1 MMGFLRPLTNAERLA
16 KEQRD
21 LAKFKADCAAK
32 QVADAEASK
41 KAAATNQPTQ
51 YSLRQRQLP

>member
-1 MMGFLRPLTNAERLA
+1 MQAGMMGFQRPLTDAELA

-41 KAAATNQPTQ
+41 KAAATKGP
-51 YSLRQRQLP
+51 LGRL

>member
-1 MMGFLRPLTNAERLA
+1 MMGFLRPLTAERLA

-21 LAKFKADCAAK
+21 LAKFKADAVAK

-41 KAAATNQPTQ
+41 KV
-51 YSLRQRQLP
+51 S